1 MNKLFV
7 FFCALFLI
15 CCTPQQRI
23 KRLLKKHPELVHK
36 LDTTIIDTFITR
48 SFYYD
53 TTLKANFF
61 KDTIFISKNNIETK
75 FFYNYS
81 TDSLY
86 INNFVKPDTLI
97 KTITIQGKTIEKPN
111 SLEGLKYLFYF
122 SIVVLLI
129 IGLLKA
135 TKRK

>member
-1 MNKLFV
+1 MNKIIV
-7 FFCALFLI
+7 FFCAIIFF
-15 CCTPQQRI
+15 CCSPQQRI
-23 KRLLKKHPELVHK
+23 KRLLKKHPELIHK

-61 KDTIFISKNNIETK
+61 KDTIFINKNNIETK

-97 KTITIQGKTIEKPN
+97 KTITIQGKTIEKTN

-135 TKRK
+135 TKKK